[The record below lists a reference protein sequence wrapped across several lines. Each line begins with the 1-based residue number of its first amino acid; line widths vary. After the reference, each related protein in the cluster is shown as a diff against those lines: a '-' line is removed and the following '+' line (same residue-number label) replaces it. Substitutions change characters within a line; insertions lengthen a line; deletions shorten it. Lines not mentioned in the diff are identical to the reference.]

1 MACGVKQ
8 QQLNELDRALQ
19 ALERAGLGPGTGP
32 YDTLAATRT
41 GVSEQIGYKFPR
53 QVPFITGF
61 RGLSPGEI
69 RLFHDIEAGW
79 LVEGRAEPG
88 APVARRYVP
97 ADIAITLLKGELTH
111 ELEEYL
117 MTPDPY
123 IGE

>member
-8 QQLNELDRALQ
+8 QQLNELDRALG

-41 GVSEQIGYKFPR
+41 VVSDQIGYKFPR
-53 QVPFITGF
+53 QVSFMSLF
-61 RGLSPGEI
+61 SGLSPGTV

-79 LVEGRAEPG
+79 LTEGRAEPG
-88 APVARRYVP
+88 APVARRYVS
-97 ADIAITLLKGELTH
+97 DQVAITLLTGKLTH
-111 ELEEYL
+111 ELAEFL
-117 MTPDPY
+117 MTPDTY